1 MDLARTLTL
10 APTLART
17 LTSTLTLAP
26 TRPNLCTL
34 TLTRFVDLGIA
45 DSTFALPILSGASA
59 LSLVTLSLTS
69 NP

>member
-1 MDLARTLTL
+1 MCPL
-10 APTLART
+10 T
-17 LTSTLTLAP
+17 LTSKRLIL
-26 TRPNLCTL
+26 TL